1 MLIDKPQCNFK
12 NCRFYFDGNC
22 RSADIYENC
31 KLTYLHSEIAKLTVD
46 LDNAKAEAARELI
59 SDVIEILNDEYRK
72 CDTKEI
78 KTILVIVNAIT
89 ELKKKYIPQ
98 NDDRCVVC
106 GEIVPE
112 GRQVCPK
119 CQIEKGD

>member
-46 LDNAKAEAARELI
+46 LDNAKAEAAREI
-59 SDVIEILNDEYRK
+59 FEEIEKIAKTVGFPEALVNGF
-72 CDTKEI
+72 I
-78 KTILVIVNAIT
+78 KNHVLDGMYLEREDFDN
-89 ELKKKYIPQ
+89 LKKK
-98 NDDRCVVC
+98 CT
-106 GEIVPE
+106 E
-112 GRQVCPK
+112 
-119 CQIEKGD
+119 EKS